1 MTATRSASQR
11 ITDEVTSWPG
21 VEAGPG
27 RRGEFAFKLGAKE
40 IGHLHGD
47 HAAHFFFPKPLW
59 SDLKQQ
65 GRITEHP
72 VFPGKVGPAARRIE
86 SEDDVRD
93 VITLMRL
100 NYDQA
105 DARQTERIARQ
116 AERIA
121 RQAERTAGQAE
132 RTAGQAERAT
142 NQAGRPGGPTDGTP
156 AVGTAFAAAEVA
168 YLTSQRRLA
177 RLATVGPD
185 GTPHVVPVGFSYNAE
200 LQTIDVTGR
209 DLPSTKKYRDVQ
221 STGRA
226 AIVVDDL
233 ASTEPWHPRA
243 VEARGRAEVITEP
256 RPLIRIYPE
265 RILSWGLEPA

>member
-59 SDLKQQ
+59 TELTQQ

-86 SEDDVRD
+86 SEGDVRE
-93 VITLMRL
+93 VIALMRL
-100 NYDQA
+100 NYEQA
-105 DARQTERIARQ
+105 DARR

-121 RQAERTAGQAE
+121 RQAERAASQAERGTSLPERAVGPAEGTPAGQA
-132 RTAGQAERAT
+132 T
-142 NQAGRPGGPTDGTP
+142 
-156 AVGTAFAAAEVA
+156 FSAAEVA

-209 DLPSTKKYRDVQ
+209 DLPPTKKYRDVQ

-243 VEARGRAEVITEP
+243 VEVRGRAEAITEP

-265 RILSWGLEPA
+265 RVVSWGLESARSSASPRPRAWSS